1 MKPLLQVRNLTKRFA
16 GLTALEDVS
25 FAVPEGA
32 IVGLIGPNGA
42 GKTTCFNMIA
52 GALPA
57 SAGTVS
63 FDGEDITGQAPEQIC
78 WSGLA
83 RTFQVVRPLA
93 DLTALDNVIVGAL
106 LRTRSLSEAREA
118 AAQKLA
124 QVGLGDK
131 LDVPAGR
138 LTLPERKMLEL
149 AKALA
154 TRPKLVLLDEVMAG
168 LRPGEAHALIQ
179 VLRDLNDAGLTIML
193 VEHVMRILMSLADQ
207 IVVLHHGR
215 FVMQGSPVQV
225 ANDARVIESYLGSR
239 ANHVA

>member
-16 GLTALEDVS
+16 GLTAVEDVS
-25 FAVPEGA
+25 FVVPEGA

-78 WSGLA
+78 WRGLA
-83 RTFQVVRPLA
+83 RTFQVMRPLA

-131 LDVPAGR
+131 LDVPAGA

-179 VLRDLNDAGLTIML
+179 VLRDLNNAGLTIML

-215 FVMQGSPVQV
+215 FVMQGSPAQV

-239 ANHVA
+239 ANHAA